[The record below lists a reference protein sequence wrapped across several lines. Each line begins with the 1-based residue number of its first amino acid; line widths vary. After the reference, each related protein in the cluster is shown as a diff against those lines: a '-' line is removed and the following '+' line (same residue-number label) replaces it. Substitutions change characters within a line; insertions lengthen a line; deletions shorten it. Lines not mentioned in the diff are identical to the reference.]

1 MPLGSDCSFLQ
12 RGERRRYWDGCG
24 FILLSPH
31 TWLWEQAKGKMSL
44 GDVHRLRKGGARQ
57 RISPSKASKPVKSVN
72 VVVDGGEE
80 VEALVLLLRTW
91 VAYTR

>member
-1 MPLGSDCSFLQ
+1 M
-12 RGERRRYWDGCG
+12 DGDEA
-24 FILLSPH
+24 IKALVVKV
-31 TWLWEQAKGKMSL
+31 LWFFREYGTSAT
-44 GDVHRLRKGGARQ
+44 LRE
-57 RISPSKASKPVKSVN
+57 PVKSVN

>member
-1 MPLGSDCSFLQ
+1 
-12 RGERRRYWDGCG
+12 
-24 FILLSPH
+24 
-31 TWLWEQAKGKMSL
+31 MSL

-57 RISPSKASKPVKSVN
+57 RISPPKASKPVKSVN

-80 VEALVLLLRTW
+80 VEAVVILLRTW

>member
-1 MPLGSDCSFLQ
+1 
-12 RGERRRYWDGCG
+12 
-24 FILLSPH
+24 
-31 TWLWEQAKGKMSL
+31 MSL

-72 VVVDGGEE
+72 VVVDGDDEE
-80 VEALVLLLRTW
+80 AEALVLLLRTW